1 MAKVYLGLGTN
12 LGDRLGYLKE
22 AIQLIKN
29 FKDTEVTKVSKIYE
43 TEPWGYTLQDSF
55 LNLCI
60 EIETDL
66 RPFELLEEC
75 QKVERILKRERYF
88 RWGPRTIDVDILIY
102 DDVFIDDDKLT
113 IPHPRIQERAFV
125 LVPLKDLN
133 ENLVIKGKT
142 ITKWIE
148 IVGLEGIKEFKA
160 CNCKPLP

>member
-1 MAKVYLGLGTN
+1 MARAYLGLGTN
-12 LGDRLGYLKE
+12 LGDRVNNLKK

-29 FKDTEVTKVSKIYE
+29 FKDTKIIKISKIYE
-43 TEPWGYTLQDSF
+43 TEPWGYTSQDSF

-66 RPFELLEEC
+66 SPFELLEEC
-75 QKVERILKRERYF
+75 QKVEKILKRERYF

-102 DDVFIDDDKLT
+102 DDIFINDKDLT
-113 IPHPRIQERAFV
+113 IPHPRIHERAFV

-142 ITKWIE
+142 VVEWIE
-148 IVGLEGIKEFKA
+148 IVGLEGIKEFT
-160 CNCKPLP
+160 LE